1 MPFRFEWLRPV
12 SDNLYQQTKNIVL
25 YYKMASQSPKFFSKP
40 RDKAQ
45 LYSWF
50 TLGSLVSA
58 GYFLL
63 FHTIF
68 DPGSTLFYICL
79 GIVFTYAVSHAL
91 VLWTAAKKQFFVMA
105 VGLGYISFFI
115 HIALTG
121 GISSS
126 AAPHLIVAALFSFF
140 FTYQKRIFVFFG
152 ISLLLLFGLGISDT
166 YFLDPVN
173 LIREDMLLAFNFSN
187 HAYSAIV
194 IFFFVYVFRAMA
206 NANNQSLKKSLNEL
220 SEATKKLVEVEKFAS
235 LGELTAGL
243 AHEINNPVNYV
254 QGNAILIRKIIG
266 DLFRLEAIR
275 EEQEEQLRA
284 MLDNKDQDA
293 RELIDELLKA
303 SEKHKKQ
310 IEYPIIKDELSQ
322 LLDGLRHGVRRTS
335 EIVKSLR
342 IYSSAGN
349 TVKTA
354 FDLNQSVDSA
364 LTLLNHLIVGKVE
377 VVKELGGI
385 PKVNGN
391 PGKVSQVIINV
402 VSNAIQ
408 SIEEVKKGLITVKTF
423 IRAEDEMVVVS
434 ISDNGPGIPEK
445 ILPKIYDPFYTTK
458 EVGTGTGL
466 GLSISKGIIEEHNG
480 EINVTTQI
488 GAGTTFYIALPQAR
502 SEE

>member
-1 MPFRFEWLRPV
+1 
-12 SDNLYQQTKNIVL
+12 
-25 YYKMASQSPKFFSKP
+25 MAIQSRGKSFLSKP
-40 RDKAQ
+40 RKKAQ

-50 TLGSLVSA
+50 TIGSLVSA
-58 GYFLL
+58 CYFFL
-63 FHTIF
+63 FYVIF
-68 DPGSTLFYICL
+68 DPGGTLFYICL
-79 GIVFTYAVSHAL
+79 SIVVAYVVVHGL
-91 VLWTAAKKQFFVMA
+91 VLWTRAKKHFFVFA
-105 VGLGYISFFI
+105 VGLGYLSFFI

-140 FTYQKRIFVFFG
+140 FTYQKRIFVFFA
-152 ISLLLLFGLGISDT
+152 ISLLLLFGIGISDL
-166 YFLDPVN
+166 YFLDPIN
-173 LIREDMLLAFNFSN
+173 LIEEDMLLAFNFYN

-194 IFFFVYVFRAMA
+194 IFFFVYIFRAIA
-206 NANNQSLKKSLNEL
+206 NANNQSLKHSLNEL
-220 SEATKKLVEVEKFAS
+220 GEATKKLVEVEKFAS

-266 DLFRLEAIR
+266 DLFKLESIR
-275 EEQEEQLRA
+275 EDQEEQLRNY
-284 MLDNKDQDA
+284 LKDSEGQDPG
-293 RELIDELLKA
+293 ELIDGMLTA
-303 SEKHKKQ
+303 SEKYKQQ
-310 IEYPIIKDELSQ
+310 IEYSIIKDELAQ

-349 TVKTA
+349 SVKTA

-377 VVKELGGI
+377 VSKELGRI
-385 PKVNGN
+385 PKVKGN

-408 SIEEVKKGLITVKTF
+408 SIEEGQKGIITVRTYLRKT
-423 IRAEDEMVVVS
+423 DQKVLVS
-434 ISDNGPGIPEK
+434 IADNGPGIPEK
-445 ILPKIYDPFYTTK
+445 ILPKIFDPFYTTK

-466 GLSISKGIIEEHNG
+466 GLSISKGIVEEHEG
-480 EINVTTQI
+480 EIVVETKK
-488 GAGTTFYIALPQAR
+488 GEGTTFFISLPQ
-502 SEE
+502 SQPES

>member
-1 MPFRFEWLRPV
+1 MATQSRASSFLNRPR
-12 SDNLYQQTKNIVL
+12 N
-25 YYKMASQSPKFFSKP
+25 
-40 RDKAQ
+40 KAQ

-50 TLGSLVSA
+50 TMGSLVSA
-58 GYFLL
+58 CYFFL
-63 FHTIF
+63 FYLFF
-68 DPGSTLFYICL
+68 DPGGTLFYICL
-79 GIVFTYAVSHAL
+79 SIVVTYVLLHGL
-91 VLWTAAKKQFFVMA
+91 VLWSGAKKQLFVFA
-105 VGLGYISFFI
+105 VGLGYLSFFI

-152 ISLLLLFGLGISDT
+152 ISLLLLFGIGISDT
-166 YFLDPVN
+166 YFLDPIN
-173 LIREDMLLAFNFSN
+173 LIEKEMLLAFNFSN

-194 IFFFVYVFRAMA
+194 IFFFVYIFRVIA
-206 NANNQSLKKSLNEL
+206 NANNQSLKRSLSEL
-220 SEATKKLVEVEKFAS
+220 GEATKKLVEVEKFAS

-254 QGNAILIRKIIG
+254 QGNAILIRKIVG
-266 DLFRLEAIR
+266 DLFKLESIR
-275 EEQEEQLRA
+275 EDQEARLREY
-284 MLDNKDQDA
+284 LSNGQDRNA
-293 RELIDELLKA
+293 RELIEAILKE
-303 SEKHKKQ
+303 SEKHKQQ
-310 IEYPIIKDELSQ
+310 IEYAIIKDELAQ

-349 TVKTA
+349 SVKTA

-377 VVKELGGI
+377 VSKELGRI

-408 SIEEVKKGLITVKTF
+408 SIEEERKGVITVRTYL
-423 IRAEDEMVVVS
+423 RREDQKVIVS

-445 ILPKIYDPFYTTK
+445 VLPKIFDPFYTTK

-466 GLSISKGIIEEHNG
+466 GLSISKGIVEEHEG
-480 EINVTTQI
+480 EIRVQTKQ
-488 GAGTTFYIALPQAR
+488 GEGTTFIISLPQSR
-502 SEE
+502 PEE

>member
-1 MPFRFEWLRPV
+1 
-12 SDNLYQQTKNIVL
+12 
-25 YYKMASQSPKFFSKP
+25 MASQSLRNAFLRKPK
-40 RDKAQ
+40 DKTQ

-50 TLGSLVSA
+50 TSGSFVSA
-58 GYFLL
+58 SYFLL
-63 FHTIF
+63 FYLIF
-68 DPGSTLFYICL
+68 DPWSMMFYICL
-79 GIVFTYAVSHAL
+79 GIVLVYLLLHFL
-91 VLWTAAKKQFFVMA
+91 VLWTGAKKQFFVIA
-105 VGLGYISFFI
+105 VGFGYLSFFI

-152 ISLLLLFGLGISDT
+152 ISLFLLFGLGISDT
-166 YFLDPVN
+166 YFIDPIN
-173 LIREDMLLAFNFSN
+173 LIRDDMLLAFNFSN

-206 NANNQSLKKSLNEL
+206 NANNQSLKKSLSEL
-220 SEATKKLVEVEKFAS
+220 GEATKKLVEVEKFAS

-254 QGNAILIRKIIG
+254 QGNAILIRKIVG
-266 DLFRLEAIR
+266 DLFKLEAIR
-275 EEQEEQLRA
+275 EEQEEQLRKYLSNRDGQDPQQMIEE
-284 MLDNKDQDA
+284 MLA
-293 RELIDELLKA
+293 V
-303 SEKHKKQ
+303 SEVHKKK
-310 IEYPIIKDELSQ
+310 IEYSIIKDELAQ

-349 TVKTA
+349 TVKSA
-354 FDLNQSVDSA
+354 FDLNQSVESA

-377 VVKELGGI
+377 VNKDLGTI

-408 SIEEVKKGLITVKTF
+408 SIEVSEKGIIAVKTYL
-423 IRAEDEMVVVS
+423 AEEDQKVVVS

-445 ILPKIYDPFYTTK
+445 VLPKIFDPFYTTK

-466 GLSISKGIIEEHNG
+466 GLSISKGIVEEHEG
-480 EINVTTQI
+480 EIRVDTAQ
-488 GAGTTFYIALPQAR
+488 GKGTTFHIALPLAKVAG
-502 SEE
+502 

>member
-1 MPFRFEWLRPV
+1 
-12 SDNLYQQTKNIVL
+12 
-25 YYKMASQSPKFFSKP
+25 MASQSRRNAFLRKP

-50 TLGSLVSA
+50 TTGSLVSA

-63 FHTIF
+63 FYLIF
-68 DPGSTLFYICL
+68 DPWSTLFFICL
-79 GIVFTYAVSHAL
+79 GIVLIYLLLHFL
-91 VLWTAAKKQFFVMA
+91 VLWTNVKKPFFIVS
-105 VGLGYISFFI
+105 VGFGYLSFFM

-140 FTYQKRIFVFFG
+140 FTYQQRIFVFFG
-152 ISLLLLFGLGISDT
+152 ISLFLLFGLGISDT
-166 YFLDPVN
+166 YLIDPIN
-173 LIREDMLLAFNFSN
+173 LIREDMQLAFNFSN

-206 NANNQSLKKSLNEL
+206 RANNQSLKKSLNEL
-220 SEATKKLVEVEKFAS
+220 GEATKKLVEVEKFAS

-254 QGNAILIRKIIG
+254 QGNAILIRKIVG
-266 DLFRLEAIR
+266 DLFKLEAIR
-275 EEQEEQLRA
+275 EEQEEQLRKFLSNGEGQDPEKLIGD
-284 MLDNKDQDA
+284 ML
-293 RELIDELLKA
+293 EA
-303 SEKHKKQ
+303 SELYKKK
-310 IEYPIIKDELSQ
+310 IEYSIIKDELAQ

-349 TVKTA
+349 TVKSA
-354 FDLNQSVDSA
+354 FDLNQSVESA

-377 VVKELGGI
+377 VNKDLGVI

-408 SIEEVKKGLITVKTF
+408 SIDANEKGIITVKTF
-423 IRAEDEMVVVS
+423 LQKEDQKVVVS
-434 ISDNGPGIPEK
+434 ITDNGPGIPEK
-445 ILPKIYDPFYTTK
+445 VLPKIFDPFYTTK

-466 GLSISKGIIEEHNG
+466 GLSISKGIVEEHEG
-480 EINVTTQI
+480 EIRVDTEQ
-488 GAGTTFYIALPQAR
+488 GKGTTFHISLPLANQV
-502 SEE
+502 E

>member
-1 MPFRFEWLRPV
+1 
-12 SDNLYQQTKNIVL
+12 
-25 YYKMASQSPKFFSKP
+25 MATQSRRKLFLSKP

-50 TLGSLVSA
+50 TTGSLVSA

-63 FHTIF
+63 FYLIF
-68 DPGSTLFYICL
+68 DPGGTLFYVCL
-79 GIVFTYAVSHAL
+79 GIFLSCLIIHCL
-91 VLWTAAKKQFFVMA
+91 LIWTWANKQFFIFS
-105 VGLGYISFFI
+105 VGFGYLSFFI
-115 HIALTG
+115 HIAMTG

-152 ISLLLLFGLGISDT
+152 ISLILLFGLGISDT
-166 YFLDPVN
+166 YFLDPIN
-173 LIREDMLLAFNFSN
+173 LIQDDMLLAFNFSN

-194 IFFFVYVFRAMA
+194 IFFFVYIFRAMA
-206 NANNQSLKKSLNEL
+206 NANNRSLKKSLIEL
-220 SEATKKLVEVEKFAS
+220 GEATKKLVEVEKFAS

-254 QGNAILIRKIIG
+254 QGNAILIRKIVG
-266 DLFRLEAIR
+266 DLFKLESIR
-275 EEQEEQLRA
+275 EQQEEQLRQF
-284 MLDNKDQDA
+284 LINGEDQDP
-293 RELIDELLKA
+293 RVMIQEMLNTI
-303 SEKHKKQ
+303 EKHKNQ
-310 IEYPIIKDELSQ
+310 IEYDIIKDELAQ

-349 TVKTA
+349 SIKSA

-377 VVKELGGI
+377 VVKELGRI

-408 SIEEVKKGLITVKTF
+408 SIEGDKKGKITVRTYNLDADQK
-423 IRAEDEMVVVS
+423 VVVS

-445 ILPKIYDPFYTTK
+445 VLPKIFDPFYTTK
-458 EVGTGTGL
+458 EVGAGTGL
-466 GLSISKGIIEEHNG
+466 GLSISKGIIEEHKG
-480 EINVTTQI
+480 EISVDTKQ
-488 GAGTTFYIALPQAR
+488 GGGTTFYIAIPQ
-502 SEE
+502 SQLVD